1 MRSTDWWWFGAGVP
15 VGCVGQ
21 MLEVLPSL
29 VRFFEGFS
37 SGSTLD
43 DVADDR
49 MLFAS
54 LRLDMPQFHAG
65 ERAQQP
71 ADGSHL

>member
-1 MRSTDWWWFGAGVP
+1 
-15 VGCVGQ
+15 